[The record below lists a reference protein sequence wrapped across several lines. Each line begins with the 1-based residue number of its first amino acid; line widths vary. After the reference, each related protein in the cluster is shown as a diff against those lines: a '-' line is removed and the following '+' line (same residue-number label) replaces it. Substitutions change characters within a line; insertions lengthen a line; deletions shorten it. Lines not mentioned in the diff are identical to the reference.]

1 MASKIKPK
9 TAKKPV
15 TGKVAKTPVAGKVAK
30 KPVAGRVAKAAK
42 PVIKG
47 VHHAKPAPNAAKQ
60 AKAAVTGAKRDKAV
74 PKAPVPAPKAKLAAR
89 KSHIDSKSLSRI
101 QEMLIKMRDRLTG
114 QITALSDDTLKY
126 VDDSSSED
134 RTDDFDREF
143 ALNLVST
150 EQDSVFEIDN
160 ALRRIKEG
168 AYGSCDFCGCA
179 IEKARLQA
187 LPFARMCV
195 KCQSAQE
202 KGRARFRPF
211 GEALEQGVEQEVP
224 EVVEPEENE

>member
-1 MASKIKPK
+1 M
-9 TAKKPV
+9 AKKITKAAAQKAAPAKSGGAKRKPAAIETV
-15 TGKVAKTPVAGKVAK
+15 VAKPRKAAKAPKVK
-30 KPVAGRVAKAAK
+30 EPAKAART
-42 PVIKG
+42 V
-47 VHHAKPAPNAAKQ
+47 VAAKP
-60 AKAAVTGAKRDKAV
+60 
-74 PKAPVPAPKAKLAAR
+74 PVAAPKKPASRA
-89 KSHIDSKSLSRI
+89 SHLDSKTLERI
-101 QEMLIKMRDRLTG
+101 REMLFRMRERLTG
-114 QITALSDDTLKY
+114 QISALSDESLKY

-150 EQDSVFEIDN
+150 EQESVFEIDN

-168 AYGSCDFCGCA
+168 SYGMCDLCGCA
-179 IEKARLQA
+179 IEKPRLQA
-187 LPFARMCV
+187 LPFARMCI

-202 KGRARFRPF
+202 KGRTRFRPF